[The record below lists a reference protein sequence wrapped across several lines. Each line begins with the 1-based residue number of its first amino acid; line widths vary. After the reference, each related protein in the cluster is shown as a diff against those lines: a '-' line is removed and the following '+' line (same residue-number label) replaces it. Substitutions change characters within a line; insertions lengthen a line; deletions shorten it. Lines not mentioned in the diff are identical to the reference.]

1 MVSYKL
7 IPTCVFFHPGLK
19 YLQHIKVTLELCEMN
34 ARFDFHSV
42 LNHYMTRYLQMS
54 QSFKP
59 FSCTYKTIRIQ
70 NMNVWTPVSRLLIST
85 VTVPTAKSNMLT
97 HSNLERCG
105 WSAGNMLAR
114 LLLLFCKAVSLRCCI
129 VLPHSVISMSRD
141 CDSVFLPQ
149 SYCTGAPPPTATA
162 TNLF

>member
-1 MVSYKL
+1 M
-7 IPTCVFFHPGLK
+7 CFFFHPGLE
-19 YLQHIKVTLELCEMN
+19 YLQYIKVTLELCEIN

-42 LNHYMTRYLQMS
+42 LNHYMNRYLQMS

-70 NMNVWTPVSRLLIST
+70 SMNGWTPVSRLLIST

-105 WSAGNMLAR
+105 WPAGNMLVR
-114 LLLLFCKAVSLRCCI
+114 LLLFCKAVVPSLLYRVATLYHLDVAWLRQRLPATELLYRCPA
-129 VLPHSVISMSRD
+129 PHRHRH
-141 CDSVFLPQ
+141 
-149 SYCTGAPPPTATA
+149 
-162 TNLF
+162 